1 MPESGEVN
9 TSKWDV
15 STVDKVKTYRKTITL
30 TAPSDE
36 YYFSGNLGFSPDEVL
51 SYEIKINGTRF
62 AYGVSLFYVATGG
75 CSGGASTVHYW
86 SKTEGSMKWGIILN
100 PGSTV
105 YIEYIVTRS
114 VEGMPKDDFMNSKG
128 SSVSFV
134 SKHLYQKNAPLVQTT
149 PATPTP
155 FDDET
160 IPRY

>member
-15 STVDKVKTYRKTITL
+15 STVGKVITLRKTITL
-30 TAPSDE
+30 TAPGDE
-36 YYFSGNLGFSPDEVL
+36 YLFSGSLYCDPDEVL
-51 SYEIKINGTRF
+51 SYEIKINGARF
-62 AYGVSLFYVATGG
+62 GYGVSNFYVTTGG
-75 CSGGASTVHYW
+75 CSGGASTVYYW
-86 SKTEGSMKWGIILN
+86 SKQEGSTGWRIILQ

-105 YIEYIVTRS
+105 YIEYIVTRQINN
-114 VEGMPKDDFMNSKG
+114 NSMG
-128 SSVSFV
+128 NAGGSVSFV
-134 SKHLYQKNAPLVQTT
+134 SKRLYQNNAPLVQTT